1 MTDNLYTLEDTK
13 GNVFNMLK
21 IQNDLIFEG
30 DLDLSVLPRDFA
42 KKVSWPEK
50 FTVNGSL
57 KISAEGKGLQSVS
70 SLPKYLT
77 VSGNLDLRWANNLK
91 VLQYVDVGGII
102 IVGDDPY
109 YSSLQAVDARIPD
122 KKIRIYD
129 ADSRE
134 YVVADTNFRR
144 FSQSLDYKSRLF
156 LPCKER

>member
-1 MTDNLYTLEDTK
+1 MIDNLYTLEDSK
-13 GNVFNMLK
+13 GNVFNMLELP
-21 IQNDLIFEG
+21 NGLVFEG

-50 FTVNGSL
+50 FAVNGSL
-57 KISAEGKGLQSVS
+57 KISAEGKGFQSVS

-77 VSGNLDLRWANNLK
+77 VSGNLDLRWANNIK
-91 VLQYVDVGGII
+91 VLKYVEVGGII

-109 YSSLQAVDARIPD
+109 YSPLQAVDARIPI
-122 KKIRIYD
+122 KKIRTYD

-134 YVVADTNFRR
+134 YVIADIDFRR
-144 FSQSLDYKSRLF
+144 FSQSLDYKSKLF